1 MNNKMILGLT
11 LALTLATSA
20 WAQTPNDL
28 PGVTVERSSSAQAA
42 PGQWQDGHRKG
53 GHGNMHQR
61 GQQGQHPSAGRHQ
74 GMAAG
79 LLTKA
84 EAQTFRDQLMASKDY
99 NACKRVQTQQH
110 ATLLKRAKDKG
121 VTFPA
126 EPRKAGMCERMSDR
140 GYFNRTK

>member
-11 LALTLATSA
+11 LALTMATSA

-28 PGVTVERSSSAQAA
+28 PGVTVERSSVQA
-42 PGQWQDGHRKG
+42 GQPHWQDGHRKG
-53 GHGNMHQR
+53 GHRQHQR
-61 GQQGQHPSAGRHQ
+61 GQQGQHPQRHQ

-79 LLTKA
+79 LLTQA
-84 EAQTFRDQLMASKDY
+84 EAQTFREQLMASKDY

-126 EPRKAGMCERMSDR
+126 EPRKAGACERMSDQ
-140 GYFNRTK
+140 GYFNRSK